1 MQTTVT
7 VEPFLVMGISVRTT
21 NRDGKAMTDIGSLWQ
36 RFYSEYIE
44 AKILGRVGNE
54 VYGIYTNYKSDHT
67 DEYTAI
73 IGYKVSSIEN
83 VPPGFSAVKIP
94 GGKYAKFVAK
104 GKMPDA
110 VVNEW
115 TAIWKMG
122 EQLQR
127 SYTSDFEVYD
137 TRSHDPNNA
146 EVDIFVAIR

>member
-1 MQTTVT
+1 METTVT
-7 VEPFLVMGISVRTT
+7 VAPFAVMGIWVSTT

-36 RFYSEYIE
+36 RFYLEYIE
-44 AKILGRVGNE
+44 AKIPGRVGNE
-54 VYGIYTNYKSDHT
+54 IYGIYTDYKSDHT
-67 DEYTAI
+67 DEYTAL
-73 IGYKVSSIEN
+73 IGCKVSSIAK
-83 VPPGFSAVKIP
+83 VPPGLSAVMIS
-94 GGKYAKFVAK
+94 GGTYAKFVAK

-115 TAIWKMG
+115 AAIWKLG

-137 TRSHDPNNA
+137 TRSHAPNNA